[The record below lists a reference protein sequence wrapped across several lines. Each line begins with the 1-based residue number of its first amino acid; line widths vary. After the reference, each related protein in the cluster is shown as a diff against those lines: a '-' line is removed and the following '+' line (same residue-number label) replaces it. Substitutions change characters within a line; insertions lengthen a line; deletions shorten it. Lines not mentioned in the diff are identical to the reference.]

1 MNNSMV
7 EEEST
12 NSKLIGIFTDKFTE
26 DGLDQLQCDVFL
38 QDENEVKLVIGK
50 ATIIVNKK

>member
-1 MNNSMV
+1 MV
-7 EEEST
+7 PHNT
-12 NSKLIGIFTDKFTE
+12 TLKLIGIFTDKFTE

-50 ATIIVNKK
+50 ATIIVSKN